1 MSAHTR
7 THHTNKT
14 RLAEVKEEKV
24 EYLDDWRESF
34 KDLIEKHTEQ
44 GLSLKS
50 YRTAEGWTQ
59 THLAKLLGVDRA
71 NVSNME
77 SGKRPIGK
85 TMAKRLA
92 KIFDTD
98 YRLFI

>member
-1 MSAHTR
+1 MSVHTR

-14 RLAEVKEEKV
+14 RLVETKEEKV
-24 EYLDDWRESF
+24 DHLDNWREAF
-34 KDLIEKHTEQ
+34 KELIEKHTEQ
-44 GLSLKS
+44 GLSLRS
-50 YRTAEGWTQ
+50 CRNAEGWTQ
-59 THLAKLLGVDRA
+59 THLAELLGIDRA

-85 TMAKRLA
+85 AMAKRLA